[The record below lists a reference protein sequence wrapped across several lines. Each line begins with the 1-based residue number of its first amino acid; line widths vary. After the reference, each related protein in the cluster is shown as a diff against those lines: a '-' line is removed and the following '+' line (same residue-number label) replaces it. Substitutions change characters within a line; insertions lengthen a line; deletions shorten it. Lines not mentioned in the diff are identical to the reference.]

1 MPPPVAAPENA
12 TVTQTAVMAAA
23 TAQDAIMADVMGHE
37 IGPDANA
44 NPTIYNGLQFAVS
57 NDSSFAL

>member
-1 MPPPVAAPENA
+1 MPPPAAAPENA

-44 NPTIYNGLQFAVS
+44 NPTIYNGLQFAVK
-57 NDSSFAL
+57 